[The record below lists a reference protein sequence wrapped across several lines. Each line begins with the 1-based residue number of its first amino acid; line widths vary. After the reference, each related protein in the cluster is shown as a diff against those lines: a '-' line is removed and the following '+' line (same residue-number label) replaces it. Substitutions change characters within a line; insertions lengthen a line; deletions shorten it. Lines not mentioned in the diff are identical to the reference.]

1 MDRAGGLESSK
12 AFCLSREAG
21 HVENSWENVVK
32 ARGKGVFS
40 ESLGEYCALNE
51 KV

>member
-1 MDRAGGLESSK
+1 MESSK